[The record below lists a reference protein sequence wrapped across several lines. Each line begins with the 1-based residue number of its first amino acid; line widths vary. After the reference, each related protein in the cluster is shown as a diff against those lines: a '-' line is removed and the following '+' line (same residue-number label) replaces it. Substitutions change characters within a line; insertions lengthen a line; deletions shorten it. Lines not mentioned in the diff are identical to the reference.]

1 MSYGKQLAEFTDAE
15 KLEAFRDYWAH
26 FQTVETFADLN
37 HLSESVADAVI
48 REGRELW
55 NARAARLKGEG

>member
-15 KLEAFRDYWAH
+15 KLEAFRDYWTH

-48 REGRELW
+48 RDGRELW